1 MIKRVP
7 SGKIALGA
15 VVMTAILAGA
25 LGLLLHGTVSAQD
38 EEANPLK
45 DLLEKTGLKTRA
57 LDDESWIVPFDAQ
70 DGGTIDVYVTYNNE
84 KKKFAMIFATV
95 VDKDDKFEFGREVL
109 VECMK
114 LNNDYPACKFC
125 LDYDHGDIDC
135 QSEVLISTLTAESL
149 DMHINLVAALAD
161 EQAESLRALVK

>member
-1 MIKRVP
+1 MIKRLP
-7 SGKIALGA
+7 GGKITLGA
-15 VVMTAILAGA
+15 LVLTAVLAGA
-25 LGLLLHGTVSAQD
+25 LGLLLHGTVAAQD
-38 EEANPLK
+38 EEANLLK
-45 DLLEKTGLKTRA
+45 DLLEKTDLKTRA
-57 LDDESWIVPFDAQ
+57 LDDESWIVPFDAR
-70 DGGTIDVYVTYNNE
+70 DGSTIDVYVTYNNE

-109 VECMK
+109 AECMK

-135 QSEVLISTLTAESL
+135 QSEVLISTLTAEAL

-161 EQAESLRALVK
+161 EQAANLRALVR